1 MSVTALDL
9 AVVTIESLVARDISD
24 FSSRRARGAALQ
36 APAHPA
42 SAAPGAPGTT
52 AAPWALALP
61 VLAAGARPALAA
73 PAPVSAPASEP
84 ITADKPSSSAPAHPH
99 HAPAS
104 RRLAQVH

>member
-9 AVVTIESLVARDISD
+9 AVVTIESLVAQDISA

-42 SAAPGAPGTT
+42 PAAPGAPGTT
-52 AAPWALALP
+52 AAPWVLALP

-73 PAPVSAPASEP
+73 PASEP
-84 ITADKPSSSAPAHPH
+84 ITADGPSSSTPAYPH
-99 HAPAS
+99 HASAS